1 MKLLIARFIVPGLLA
16 ASFGTV
22 VGQTAA
28 RPLPSDACRA
38 EVQAAPG
45 TPEHTQEYRNCIAR
59 RLQQLGAERTAAYER
74 RPGAPSAADAEV
86 ATRIARELPAPADG
100 PAIEQRVLCRR
111 NEAVSYVNGKPAL
124 GANMVEEGLAQALFR
139 YATEPRVWQVVE
151 AWGRLNL
158 AKGYSLEQCES
169 INQFQAMYRLN
180 EAFGLPRHDGR
191 GYGFIRQVPLTA
203 IREAEARVLK
213 PMQQAAAASAA
224 AARELRQR
232 NTGPEGDTR

>member
-1 MKLLIARFIVPGLLA
+1 MKVLKMRFVVSGLLA
-16 ASFGTV
+16 VCLGPVF
-22 VGQTAA
+22 GQTVGRAS
-28 RPLPSDACRA
+28 PSDACRA

-45 TPEHTQEYRNCIAR
+45 TPQYTQEFRSCIAR
-59 RLQQLGAERTAAYER
+59 QMQQLSAERTAAYER
-74 RPGAPSAADAEV
+74 RPGPPSAAEAEV
-86 ATRIARELPAPADG
+86 AVRIARELPALQEPA
-100 PAIEQRVLCRR
+100 AIEQRILCRKS
-111 NEAVSYVNGKPAL
+111 EAVSYVNGKPGL
-124 GANMVEEGLAQALFR
+124 GANMVEEGLPQALFR

-158 AKGYSLEQCES
+158 AKGYSKEQCES
-169 INQFQAMYRLN
+169 INQLQAMYRLN

-191 GYGFIRQVPLTA
+191 GYGFIRQIPLAA